1 MIRVLVCARVSRVC
15 VPVLASRLPPVSF
28 YRYPVPVFYRYP
40 GTGIVTG
47 LYAIGSTY
55 DSRGVRGAGP
65 GWF

>member
-15 VPVLASRLPPVSF
+15 VPVLAFRLPTVSF
-28 YRYPVPVFYRYP
+28 YRYRCRFFT
-40 GTGIVTG
+40 GTGIETVL